1 MEAMEAGAG
10 RHDSRAAAGF
20 EWVGGEDV
28 GQERS
33 REPGARSAANPSPSP
48 KSKDGETL
56 GKFSSDES
64 LCPGD
69 GPVMTTARL
78 AMLPPAETRDGEVL
92 ELMNDEQT
100 MLPWLPFLCPMR
112 PENNAKRRKNQRKEF
127 SEKKGMFLD
136 LLDRKTGELVGTS
149 GFRVINYKAGEAEW
163 GAVIR
168 KPHQKRG
175 LCSEAYDACQSYLE
189 RELVGKGIVKI
200 TASTLPDN
208 VPMVSFLLKKGLT
221 KAGSHT
227 FSGKAWHDFEKCVL

>member
-1 MEAMEAGAG
+1 MEAGAG

-136 LLDRKTGELVGTS
+136 LLDRKTGELVATQISDIWKVRTALGE
-149 GFRVINYKAGEAEW
+149 GFRGRGFWHSVQGGYCVSLLLHAEH
-163 GAVIR
+163 V
-168 KPHQKRG
+168 
-175 LCSEAYDACQSYLE
+175 
-189 RELVGKGIVKI
+189 
-200 TASTLPDN
+200 
-208 VPMVSFLLKKGLT
+208 
-221 KAGSHT
+221 
-227 FSGKAWHDFEKCVL
+227 

>member
-10 RHDSRAAAGF
+10 RHDSRASAGF

-33 REPGARSAANPSPSP
+33 REPAARSAANPSPSP
-48 KSKDGETL
+48 KSKDGE
-56 GKFSSDES
+56 KFQS

-69 GPVMTTARL
+69 GPVMTTDRL

-112 PENNAKRRKNQRKEF
+112 RENNAKRRKNQRKEF

-149 GFRVINYKAGEAEW
+149 GFRVINYKAGEAS
-163 GAVIR
+163 GHRAAAASACIPPCSCR
-168 KPHQKRG
+168 
-175 LCSEAYDACQSYLE
+175 LC
-189 RELVGKGIVKI
+189 
-200 TASTLPDN
+200 
-208 VPMVSFLLKKGLT
+208 
-221 KAGSHT
+221 
-227 FSGKAWHDFEKCVL
+227 